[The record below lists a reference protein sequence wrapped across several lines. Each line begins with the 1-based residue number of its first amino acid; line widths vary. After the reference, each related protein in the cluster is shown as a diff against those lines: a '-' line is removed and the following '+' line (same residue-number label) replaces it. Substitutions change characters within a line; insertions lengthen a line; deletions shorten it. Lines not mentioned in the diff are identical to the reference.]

1 MSAFVIAQADD
12 WVGIYVDE
20 VLIEEGHSVPL
31 FAALKTAL
39 DTEVESVE
47 EKWVN
52 QQWIELNGSLP
63 RDMSDV
69 VWEGDEFDP
78 PLYDGEDE
86 EDYR

>member
-1 MSAFVIAQADD
+1 MSAFVIAMADD
-12 WVGIYVDE
+12 WTGLYVDE
-20 VLIEEGHSVPL
+20 VLIEEGHSISNYAVL
-31 FAALKTAL
+31 KAAI

-52 QQWIELNGSLP
+52 HQWIELNGSLP

-69 VWEGDEFDP
+69 VWEDDEFDP
-78 PLYDGEDE
+78 PRYDGEDE